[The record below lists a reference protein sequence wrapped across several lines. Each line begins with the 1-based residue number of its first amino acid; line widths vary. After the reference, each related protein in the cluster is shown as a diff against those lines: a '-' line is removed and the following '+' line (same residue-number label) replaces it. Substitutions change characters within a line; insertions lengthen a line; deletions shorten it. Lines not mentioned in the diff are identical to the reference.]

1 MLRLKNFDMDLIMAS
16 FKPLEELEKITMF
29 ENSKKIGVRPH
40 ITEKLIWLKD
50 LIDTLIKMDQYHNK
64 STSTSVY
71 QDSYTI
77 GGMLDNISLG
87 RLPRKNDMIRCNT
100 ILKKLKHLYKFDIDW
115 RGDIIDCDMYTRYTL
130 NKESKINIIYSWN
143 K

>member
-1 MLRLKNFDMDLIMAS
+1 
-16 FKPLEELEKITMF
+16 MF
-29 ENSKKIGVRPH
+29 ENAKGIGVRPY
-40 ITEKLIWLKD
+40 ITKKLEWLKD
-50 LIDTLIKMDQYHNK
+50 LIAKLIEMDQYHNK

-100 ILKKLKHLYKFDIDW
+100 ILKKLKHLYMFDIDW
-115 RGDIIDCDMYTRYTL
+115 RGNIINCDAYTKYAL
-130 NKESKINIIYSWN
+130 NKESKINLIYSWD

>member
-1 MLRLKNFDMDLIMAS
+1 
-16 FKPLEELEKITMF
+16 MF
-29 ENSKKIGVRPH
+29 EWDKVVGVRPH
-40 ITEKLIWLKD
+40 ITKKLIWLKD
-50 LIDTLIKMDQYHNK
+50 LIETLIKMDQYHNK

-87 RLPRKNDMIRCNT
+87 RLPRKKDMIRCNT

-115 RGDIIDCDMYTRYTL
+115 RGDIINCDKYTRYAL
-130 NKESKINIIYSWN
+130 NKESKINIIYTCTYMFI
-143 K
+143 